1 MKNITAPSI
10 LSPYF
15 AKLGDDMRDCIEK
28 GADWIHY
35 DVMDGSFVPNIS
47 VGVPVLKSISKA
59 VPAYYDVH
67 LMIDAPHRYVEA
79 FAKAGANMITFH
91 VEAEEDIPGT
101 IRAIHE
107 LGVSAGL
114 VVKPKTPAEAVF
126 PYLQDV
132 DMVLVMTV
140 EPGFGGQKYMA
151 DMCPKIRAIREEAKR
166 VGRPDLDIEVDGGI
180 AADTVASASAAG
192 ANVFVAGSSVFGKED
207 RKEAIE
213 GIRAAADAAFTD

>member
-1 MKNITAPSI
+1 MSLICPSI
-10 LSPYF
+10 LSADF
-15 AKLGDDMRDCIEK
+15 SVFGDEVRDVLNG

-59 VPAYYDVH
+59 VPAFYDVH

-79 FAKAGANMITFH
+79 FAKAGADMITFH

-101 IRAIHE
+101 IRAIHD
-107 LGVSAGL
+107 LGKQAGV

-132 DMVLVMTV
+132 EMVLVMTV

-151 DMCPKIRAIREEAKR
+151 DMCPKIREIRNEAKR
-166 VGRPDLDIEVDGGI
+166 VGRTDLLIEVDGGI

-192 ANVFVAGSSVFGKED
+192 ANVFVAGSSVFGQED
-207 RKEAIE
+207 RAAAIL
-213 GIRAAADAAFTD
+213 GIREAADAAYTD